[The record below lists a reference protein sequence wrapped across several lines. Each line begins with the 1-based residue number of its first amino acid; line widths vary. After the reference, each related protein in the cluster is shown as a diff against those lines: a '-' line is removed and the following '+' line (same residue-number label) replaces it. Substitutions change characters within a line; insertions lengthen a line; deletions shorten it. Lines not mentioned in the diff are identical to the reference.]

1 MIHQN
6 TVPTFSLPSHPDN
19 TTPGLPRGPLR
30 PLGPR
35 GPGGPTM
42 VLFMA
47 ENEKN
52 MCCLGCSCS

>member
-1 MIHQN
+1 MIHQY
-6 TVPTFSLPSHPDN
+6 TVHTFSRPSYPDN

-47 ENEKN
+47 ETKKN
-52 MCCLGCSCS
+52 TCCLGCSCS